1 MNSMIS
7 STLLEQVIRIVQ
19 EQGPIV
25 TKGSVGPRGSSME
38 STQKSSI
45 GDLVTAVD
53 VTVQEHLVRELG
65 RLLPGSDSLGEESG
79 LDDTRGHLLWII
91 DPVDGTTNLVHG
103 LPHCGIAVGLY
114 DSGEPVL
121 GVVQNPFSRI
131 TYYAEAGRGSF
142 ERSCEN
148 PRSDRRLRVSDVRTL
163 DSALS
168 SFGLSYDRSHADSL
182 FRVVAAVFER
192 SQDLRRSGSAALDLV
207 AVARGN
213 LDLHIEP
220 LSRPWDIAASS
231 IILHE
236 AGGVVTDWDGHEI
249 SWLERLGGSQV
260 LASNRWLHEELID
273 VVQSATTLASRS

>member
-1 MNSMIS
+1 
-7 STLLEQVIRIVQ
+7 
-19 EQGPIV
+19 
-25 TKGSVGPRGSSME
+25 ME